1 MKASEAGL
9 LSFLKKANQF
19 VIPIYQRNYSWTEA
33 ECRQL
38 WSDIVRAGAD
48 ENVPSHFIGS
58 IVYIDKGFA
67 VHWTPLL
74 VIDGQQRLTT
84 AALLIAALAEALDA
98 LPEDEREVA
107 DGFSPN
113 KLRNYYLVNPEETAE
128 KYFKL
133 LLSQTDRS
141 TLCAVVSGKPLPPA
155 PQTSIRIVE
164 NLDHFRGW
172 LAAPSTDLAAV
183 CRGLAKLTVVDI
195 ALSRD
200 HDNPQL
206 IFESMNSTGRELSQ
220 ADLIRNYVL
229 MGQEPKTQ
237 TDLYERYW
245 HPMERVFGQRAY
257 GEQFDAFVRHFLT
270 VRTGTIPNIRE
281 VYAAFKQYAGSK
293 PVAEAGTGALLADLL
308 RTARHFCAMALGTE
322 PDKALGRAFADLR
335 ELRVD
340 VAYPFLLELYDL
352 SDRGVLARDDFAAA
366 ARLVEAYVFR
376 RAVCGIPTNSLN
388 RTFTTLTRSL
398 DPARLLESLQA
409 AFQMMPSYRRFPD
422 DEEFA
427 RELEQRDLSNQP
439 RRTYLLRRLE
449 NHGKKEPAEVN
460 AYTVEHIL
468 PQNPNLSAAWRRELG
483 PDWQRVQQQWLH
495 TLGNL
500 TLTGYNSEY
509 SDKPFEKKRDM
520 AGGFAQSP
528 LTLNQGLGQVERWDE
543 AAIRQRADRLAR
555 RALAVWPAP
564 SLPADVVDR
573 YRSTGAGKS
582 STIEDWPQLAGGPA
596 RDLFDALRREVFTLD
611 PGVVTEEFF
620 KHYIAYKAETNFVDM
635 APQTKQVKLWLNMPF
650 EELED
655 PRGTARDV
663 SMIGHHGNGDVEVV
677 VASLDAVPYAVGLIR
692 QSYERQMG
700 VAIA

>member
-141 TLCAVVSGKPLPPA
+141 TLCAVVSGKPLPPE
-155 PQTSIRIVE
+155 PQTSTRIVE
-164 NLDHFRGW
+164 NLGHFRGW

-245 HPMERVFGQRAY
+245 HPMEQVFGQRAY

-281 VYAAFKQYAGSK
+281 VYAAFKQYVASK
-293 PVAEAGTGALLADLL
+293 PVAEAGTDALLADLL
-308 RTARHFCAMALGTE
+308 RTARHYSAMPRSYSA
-322 PDKALGRAFADLR
+322 RASSSR
-335 ELRVD
+335 
-340 VAYPFLLELYDL
+340 P
-352 SDRGVLARDDFAAA
+352 SS
-366 ARLVEAYVFR
+366 R
-376 RAVCGIPTNSLN
+376 RAVA
-388 RTFTTLTRSL
+388 TLPRVSSRKGWLSPCWATCS
-398 DPARLLESLQA
+398 ARLRSKT
-409 AFQMMPSYRRFPD
+409 
-422 DEEFA
+422 A
-427 RELEQRDLSNQP
+427 R
-439 RRTYLLRRLE
+439 
-449 NHGKKEPAEVN
+449 
-460 AYTVEHIL
+460 
-468 PQNPNLSAAWRRELG
+468 LSA
-483 PDWQRVQQQWLH
+483 
-495 TLGNL
+495 
-500 TLTGYNSEY
+500 S
-509 SDKPFEKKRDM
+509 
-520 AGGFAQSP
+520 SP
-528 LTLNQGLGQVERWDE
+528 
-543 AAIRQRADRLAR
+543 
-555 RALAVWPAP
+555 
-564 SLPADVVDR
+564 
-573 YRSTGAGKS
+573 RSRCS
-582 STIEDWPQLAGGPA
+582 
-596 RDLFDALRREVFTLD
+596 
-611 PGVVTEEFF
+611 
-620 KHYIAYKAETNFVDM
+620 
-635 APQTKQVKLWLNMPF
+635 
-650 EELED
+650 
-655 PRGTARDV
+655 TARLFSAAPRSGWRPPAAV
-663 SMIGHHGNGDVEVV
+663 SYNT
-677 VASLDAVPYAVGLIR
+677 ASSRYSARASR
-692 QSYERQMG
+692 
-700 VAIA
+700 